1 MQIAKIDAS
10 PIAALLSL
18 HIPDDGI
25 WNAID
30 DNVALGVN
38 AQRSNAVL
46 LWAKGALLLLLLIMI
61 RYYRRFLLLL
71 PLFLPLSRN
80 TTNPNSCHRQSPN
93 VNLKANIAH
102 QCQRPRAIISS
113 CCTSIAL
120 KNSPP
125 LIQPFIHQSLLV
137 VSLLCF
143 FLDSPLR
150 WLSCH
155 AACYLWVCC
164 VSRRLLEFP
173 DIFHVE
179 YSIPQAHLR
188 IRSTTSLQYS
198 IRTFIFIAAAIA
210 TVQ

>member
-137 VSLLCF
+137 VALLCF
-143 FLDSPLR
+143 FLDSPLC
-150 WLSCH
+150 WLSC
-155 AACYLWVCC
+155 
-164 VSRRLLEFP
+164 LLEFP